1 MIDNSQEVK
10 NLLSV
15 VIVNY
20 NSSIYT
26 NKLINSL
33 NQIRKLINEIIIIDN
48 NSNDLDKLKI
58 NNLTKLYKNKVNVG
72 FSKAVNKGI
81 LISKSEN
88 ILLLNPDTFLIDN
101 SIKKMFNFFVNNP
114 KIGAIGGKMYSGN
127 KKYLTAN
134 SKPSFM
140 TGLFEFTNLKKI
152 FPNNLYTN
160 KFWVEKNKLIKTPVR
175 VYSLC
180 GGFILFKKNINN
192 KIQLFDE
199 KFFLYLEDLDFCVNI
214 NSQNKEVW
222 FYPNTKIQHIG
233 GTSNDSKYKI
243 VLKHWYK
250 SRKYFFKKHEP
261 IFGSILEIIYSIE
274 ESLLRLYHFLKNEP
288 NE

>member
-1 MIDNSQEVK
+1 MIDKSQDVN

-20 NSSIYT
+20 NSSIVAS
-26 NKLINSL
+26 KLIKSL
-33 NQIRKLINEIIIIDN
+33 QKISEITKEIIIIDN
-48 NSNDLDKLKI
+48 NSNDLNKLVI
-58 NNLTKLYKNKVNVG
+58 NNISKLYKNNFNHG
-72 FSKAVNKGI
+72 FSKAANQGI
-81 LISKSEN
+81 TISKSEY
-88 ILLLNPDTFLIDN
+88 ILLLNPDTCLIDN
-101 SIKKMFNFFVNNP
+101 SIKNMFNFIVNNP
-114 KIGAIGGKMYSGN
+114 KIGAIGGKMYSG
-127 KKYLTAN
+127 KQKYFSAN
-134 SKPSFM
+134 SIPSFM

-152 FPNNLYTN
+152 FPNNIYTN
-160 KFWVEKNKLIKTPVR
+160 KFWIEKNKVIKKPLK

-180 GGFILFKKNINN
+180 GGFLLFKKYIDN

-199 KFFLYLEDLDFCVNI
+199 KYFLYLEDLDFCINI
-214 NSQNKEVW
+214 NKQNKEVW

-233 GTSNDSKYKI
+233 GTSNNSQYNI

-250 SRKYFFKKHEP
+250 SRKYFFKKHQP

-274 ESLLRLYHFLKNEP
+274 ESLLRLYHFIKNEP